1 MQYIF
6 TVYLPTRAI
15 TFSATTSQAAFIL
28 SLMTHVES
36 RFLVDTPC
44 GSLYFKD
51 IDSEAAIARVIKD
64 HFRAKR
70 DAYSIAL
77 RAGA

>member
-1 MQYIF
+1 MTYTF

-15 TFSATTSQAAFIL
+15 TFTATISQAAFIL

-36 RFLVDTPC
+36 RFLVDTSC

-51 IDSEAAIARVIKD
+51 NDSEASITQAIKN
-64 HFRAKR
+64 HFRAR
-70 DAYSIAL
+70 TAYFVASTAE
-77 RAGA
+77 